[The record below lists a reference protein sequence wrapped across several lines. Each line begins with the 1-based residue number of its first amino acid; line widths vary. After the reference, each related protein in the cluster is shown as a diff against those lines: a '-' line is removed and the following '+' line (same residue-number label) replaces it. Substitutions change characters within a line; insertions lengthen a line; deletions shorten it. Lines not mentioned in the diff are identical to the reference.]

1 MKSFR
6 WLLNQFRL
14 AWISLISK
22 IKSLFQSNKHTSS
35 NNGQNASNGNDHD
48 GNTRKTNVENKI
60 KTQDNEIDAE
70 DEQDVWYDALEEQ
83 KSGEKERNLDEE
95 EFFDVTEDFGEQEVS
110 VNRERYESNKFYSTK
125 DFRKVE
131 KFIDHSKTFA
141 VAIFEHSVDK
151 ASGHFNDSNC
161 QLASLQLSDDRKS
174 RACTLSFESRQS
186 NIKISSDHMRLYMP
200 FYFESKKQE
209 SIEFLF

>member
-1 MKSFR
+1 MKSFGD
-6 WLLNQFRL
+6 LLNQGRL

-35 NNGQNASNGNDHD
+35 NNVQNASNGNDRD

-83 KSGEKERNLDEE
+83 ESGEKERNLDEE

-110 VNRERYESNKFYSTK
+110 VNR
-125 DFRKVE
+125 
-131 KFIDHSKTFA
+131 
-141 VAIFEHSVDK
+141 
-151 ASGHFNDSNC
+151 
-161 QLASLQLSDDRKS
+161 
-174 RACTLSFESRQS
+174 
-186 NIKISSDHMRLYMP
+186 
-200 FYFESKKQE
+200 
-209 SIEFLF
+209 